1 MLRGEAKRLA
11 EIMVRTTV
19 FKQFCKDKEKLEQ
32 RAQKLQE
39 ELKLDSDNIEKLKE
53 LAIETIRNLLSKSKK
68 PLRER
73 SGLSIKIGFW
83 VYCLIKRFTA
93 D

>member
-32 RAQKLQE
+32 RAQK
-39 ELKLDSDNIEKLKE
+39 
-53 LAIETIRNLLSKSKK
+53 A
-68 PLRER
+68 
-73 SGLSIKIGFW
+73 SGRIKI
-83 VYCLIKRFTA
+83 RFQ
-93 D
+93 